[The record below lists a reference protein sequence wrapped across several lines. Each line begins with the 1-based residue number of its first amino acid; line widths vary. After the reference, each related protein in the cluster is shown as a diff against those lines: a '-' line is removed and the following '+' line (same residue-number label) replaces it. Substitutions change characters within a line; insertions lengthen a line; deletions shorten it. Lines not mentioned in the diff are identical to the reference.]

1 MRPARDGPVVA
12 VVTGKVRRLH
22 EPLMVRWV
30 PAYVALGS
38 NLDGPRRQIEM
49 ALTRLAAIPRTRRVL
64 SSAFYSSR
72 PMGPQDQPA
81 FVNAAAGMLTQL
93 SARELL
99 SELQRIEQAMG
110 RVAPPVRWGPRRID
124 LDLLLYDGLRMQ
136 DPDLTLPHPGIHE
149 RNFVLYPLADIA
161 PALLIPGHGTVGEL
175 ARQLGPAG
183 LEPLAHASGSPR
195 GEG

>member
-1 MRPARDGPVVA
+1 MHPARDDPAVA
-12 VVTGKVRRLH
+12 VVDVAVRRPR

-38 NLDGPRRQIEM
+38 NLDGPERQIEI
-49 ALTRLAAIPRTRRVL
+49 ALTRLAGIPRTRHVL
-64 SSAFYSSR
+64 SSALYSSR
-72 PMGPQDQPA
+72 PMGPQNQPA

-99 SELQRIEQAMG
+99 AEFQRIEQAMG

-124 LDLLLYDGLRMQ
+124 LDLLIYDELRMQ
-136 DPDLTLPHPGIHE
+136 DPGLTLPHPGIHE

-161 PALLIPGHGTVGEL
+161 PALLIPGRGTVAEL

-183 LEPLAHASGSPR
+183 LEPLVRGSVSPR